1 MQEDTIK
8 EQETELN
15 GRKEE
20 IQKLK
25 DEEKALEQEY
35 DQNLKE
41 KERIS
46 VQLQDTQLQ
55 ISQIRAMFTQL
66 EEVQAQMKNALEL
79 CKDAIEENNASIVSD
94 YSLGIEPEFRDF
106 KKALV
111 SPEEK
116 PKDGEKAIYLN
127 KLKLMINVSA
137 FNDNSSFND
146 AFKSA
151 NSGFEDSF
159 DNKASGFGDDDKWGN
174 DDKWG
179 DPFGANAAANDPFA
193 GSNNDT
199 TSKPVSFSKPS

>member
-1 MQEDTIK
+1 MFICLFKQIFKFYSNFIFKITLKVDKLKEQCQLQEDTIK
-8 EQETELN
+8 EQEVELN

-46 VQLQDTQLQ
+46 EQLTDTELQ

-66 EEVQAQMKNALEL
+66 EEIQAQMKNALEL

-106 KKALV
+106 KKALLT
-111 SPEEK
+111 PEEK
-116 PKDGEKAIYLN
+116 PKDGEGIY
-127 KLKLMINVSA
+127 M
-137 FNDNSSFND
+137 
-146 AFKSA
+146 
-151 NSGFEDSF
+151 
-159 DNKASGFGDDDKWGN
+159 
-174 DDKWG
+174 
-179 DPFGANAAANDPFA
+179 
-193 GSNNDT
+193 
-199 TSKPVSFSKPS
+199 